1 MSVTAQKYFVAV
13 LSLLL
18 LGALVVAGTVEARR
32 RVAADKAGQTQASG
46 PLDPQLDRGRQVY
59 EKYSC
64 IACHGPGGGGGVHNV
79 NAQTGGMINGVRFV
93 AETYTKQDLAKKIL
107 DGWLDFDVAIAH
119 PSMMRHVGKLGRVL
133 GPHGKMPSPKSGTV
147 TDDIARVSREFIAGK
162 IEFRNDDT
170 GNLHVVMG
178 KKSFPPEKL
187 AANIHAFLDHVRT
200 LKPPSSKGVFLQ
212 KVVLSSTMSPGVPVA
227 VS

>member
-1 MSVTAQKYFVAV
+1 MSVTAQKYLIAV

-18 LGALVVAGTVEARR
+18 LGALMVAGTVEARR

-107 DGWLDFDVAIAH
+107 DGVPVVPKADANGPNPPLAMPAY
-119 PSMMRHVGKLGRVL
+119 RGLVGYQEMQDLVEYL
-133 GPHGKMPSPKSGTV
+133 FS
-147 TDDIARVSREFIAGK
+147 
-162 IEFRNDDT
+162 
-170 GNLHVVMG
+170 
-178 KKSFPPEKL
+178 
-187 AANIHAFLDHVRT
+187 
-200 LKPPSSKGVFLQ
+200 LKPPGAKKKAKGDEW
-212 KVVLSSTMSPGVPVA
+212 
-227 VS
+227 